1 MGNAYSWTHT
11 WTQMVYHKVYNLFY
25 DPKFVLVCGLD
36 NAGKTCLLNTLQ
48 HLQAPTVPTM
58 GFNAETVHIGHA
70 TVQVFDMCGQDTRRD
85 GWKMFF
91 QHADA
96 LVYVVDANDVQR
108 LYESGTE
115 LARIRHHSRF
125 PDVPILILA
134 NKQDEPRAATPAQV
148 MRGMRLDG
156 ETRPWRVAG
165 TVVKHDEGIQEPM
178 AWLVQQMY
186 Q

>member
-1 MGNAYSWTHT
+1 MGNAWTHT

-25 DPKFVLVCGLD
+25 DPKFILVCGLD